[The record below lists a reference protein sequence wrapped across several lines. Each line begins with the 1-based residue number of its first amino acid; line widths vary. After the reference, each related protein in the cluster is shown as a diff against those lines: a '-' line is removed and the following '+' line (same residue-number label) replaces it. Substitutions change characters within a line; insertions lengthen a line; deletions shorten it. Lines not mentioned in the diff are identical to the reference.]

1 METLEIPQLKDA
13 YSIVD
18 ERGFHLVNHFA
29 KNKVPGIEIFAAA
42 LDYRKNYRNT
52 KQYYFRIYSD
62 FDFKKYENIL
72 AQLVSKENLLR
83 IKWHCCAVETNI
95 ESLFTS
101 AGNAFKQINM
111 DTVYEIRG
119 DVCSTPFHKENSY
132 SYFNLTDSA
141 DGKLMIGIFFSHAAL
156 SEKEKVTLANLKKDT
171 QVIVKGSLRLYDK
184 RGTIQLQGHSIQ
196 DLNIPSLYQF
206 EIQNQQDIFDEWYYL
221 EHGEYIQ
228 PSSDFMSFCQS
239 SIYTIGII
247 TPEDSQGYEDFKSI
261 FKKEKKL
268 TRFYNLLPPKFIS
281 FSSPKKIIAAIEE
294 YNQEATCDCIVILR
308 GGGSRYDLFAFHSA
322 DLAITIAKSPI
333 PVILGIG
340 HSTDQF
346 LCNNIAALSCKTPT
360 DAAVKL
366 RSFIARNFLSSNYI
380 NYKKCINDK
389 DEKIRYLENYV
400 SELEDTIELLKEENE
415 QLKTENEKLKIE
427 NEKLKSQTFFS
438 KLKSSLFHK

>member
-1 METLEIPQLKDA
+1 MEPLEIPQIKDA
-13 YSIVD
+13 YSKFD
-18 ERGFHLVNHFA
+18 DKGYHLINYFT
-29 KNKVPGIEIFAAA
+29 KNKVPDIEIFAAA

-83 IKWHCCAVETNI
+83 IKCHCCATETNI
-95 ESLFTS
+95 ESLFIS

-111 DTVYEIRG
+111 DTVYEIQG
-119 DVCSTPFHKENSY
+119 DVCSTPIHKENSY
-132 SYFNLTDSA
+132 SYFSLTDSA
-141 DGKLMIGIFFSHAAL
+141 DGKLIIGIFFSHALL
-156 SEKEKVTLANLKKDT
+156 SEKEKVTLVNLKKDT

-184 RGTIQLQGHSIQ
+184 RGTIQLQGYSIQ

-206 EIQNQQDIFDEWYYL
+206 EILNQKESFDEWCL
-221 EHGEYIQ
+221 LKHGEYIQ

-239 SIYTIGII
+239 TIYTIGVI

-261 FKKEKKL
+261 LRKEKRL

-294 YNQEATCDCIVILR
+294 YNQESTCDCIVILR

-322 DLAITIAKSPI
+322 NLAIAIAKSPI

-340 HSTDQF
+340 HSTDHF
-346 LCNNIAALSCKTPT
+346 LCSNIAALTCKTPT
-360 DAAVKL
+360 DAANQLQNRIKHK
-366 RSFIARNFLSSNYI
+366 FLPFKYI
-380 NYKKCINDK
+380 SDKNQINDK

-400 SELEDTIELLKEENE
+400 SELEDIIEH
-415 QLKTENEKLKIE
+415 LKIE
-427 NEKLKSQTFFS
+427 NEKLKSQTLFS